1 MYDVSLVIPVY
12 NEEENIDLLFKSILD
27 CGLYDKISEIIFIDD
42 FSNDNS
48 NKILKDLKKSYHK
61 IKFLKKL

>member
-42 FSNDNS
+42 FSNDN
-48 NKILKDLKKSYHK
+48 
-61 IKFLKKL
+61 FQ